1 MIEYYSAGI
10 MDVALGIVTKKI
22 VFIPVVTAALLAL
35 FKIVPN
41 DKIQAVVKKSA
52 RFLASKINVAVGK
65 KSWFKGLWNA
75 TIEPW
80 LIDLLDNTVVTFM
93 KEFTAELKSDNE

>member
-1 MIEYYSAGI
+1 MIEYYSAGV
-10 MDVALGIVTKKI
+10 MDVVIGIVSNKI
-22 VFIPVVTAALLAL
+22 VFIPVITAALLAL

-41 DKIQAVVKKSA
+41 DKIQAFVGGIA
-52 RFLASKINVAVGK
+52 RKLAGLINVAVGK
-65 KSWFKGLWNA
+65 KSWFKVIWNA

-80 LIDLLDNTVVTFM
+80 LIDLIDNTVVTFM